1 MSKERSN
8 YLHPKHEE
16 MAAMLLAGAKN
27 TEVVRDLKV
36 DRRAVS
42 RAREIIG
49 LGRSHGNSTSRE
61 DKVKFYSFARADG
74 HTGWYGRKATSG
86 APVIRQNGV
95 EIPASHVAF
104 EQFHKRRPV
113 GIVKAVCGYPDC
125 LTPGHAD
132 DELGRRK
139 LRMQER
145 ALHGLDPVPWD
156 VCPKGAHPWDTAG
169 RFEPDLTP
177 YCKTC
182 NTERARRVRDDARNA
197 KKEEASS

>member
-1 MSKERSN
+1 MDKERSN
-8 YLHPKHEE
+8 YRHPKHEE

-42 RAREIIG
+42 RAREILG
-49 LGRSHGNSTSRE
+49 LGRSHGNGTSRE
-61 DKVKFYSFARADG
+61 DKVKRFSIPYANG
-74 HTGWYGRKATSG
+74 HTGWSGRTATSG

-95 EIPASHVAF
+95 EIPAAHVAF
-104 EQFHKRRPV
+104 EQFYKRPPV
-113 GIVKAVCGYPDC
+113 GIVKAVCPFPDC

-145 ALHGLDPVPWD
+145 VLHGLNPVPWD
-156 VCPKGAHPWDTAG
+156 FCPKNLHPWDRDG
-169 RFEPDLTP
+169 RLEPDLTP
-177 YCKTC
+177 YCKGC
-182 NTERARRVRDDARNA
+182 NTQRARRVRDA